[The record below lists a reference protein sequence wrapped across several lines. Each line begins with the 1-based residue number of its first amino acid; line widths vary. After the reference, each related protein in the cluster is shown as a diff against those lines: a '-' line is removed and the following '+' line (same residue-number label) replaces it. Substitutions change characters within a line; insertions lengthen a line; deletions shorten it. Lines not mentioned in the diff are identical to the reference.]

1 MLEILPWRILRET
14 RRFKKTIILSFAELE
29 FLAKTD
35 ELTDSAKVLWFIL
48 ALCSVENPRLI
59 ATTTYAA
66 LALKI
71 NKSCLEIYKLLS
83 LLNVMGFIQV
93 ETLPKSYHEEIFP
106 NQCHKSFTISLSFS
120 LKGLLCLKK
129 TARIDDEGEN
139 VKVNGKYQRPQILI
153 NLLKNKEETQ
163 K

>member
-29 FLAKTD
+29 FLAKTE
-35 ELTDSAKVLWFIL
+35 ELSDSAKILWLIL

-66 LALKI
+66 LSLKI
-71 NKSCLEIYKLLS
+71 HKSCVEIYRLLS
-83 LLNVMGFIQV
+83 LLNVMGFIQI
-93 ETLPKSYHEEIFP
+93 ENLPKSYHEEIFP
-106 NQCHKSFTISLSFS
+106 NQCHKSFAISLSFS

-129 TARIDDEGEN
+129 TARTDDEGEN
-139 VKVNGKYQRPQILI
+139 FKINGKYQRPQILL
-153 NLLKNKEETQ
+153 NLLRNKKET
-163 K
+163 